1 MALLVLPAHLE
12 IRERLAQQVP
22 LARWVPVEVLVNEE
36 NKVFLG
42 LLASLEPQAKMG
54 NLVGK
59 EKEAPLV

>member
-1 MALLVLPAHLE
+1 M
-12 IRERLAQQVP
+12 
-22 LARWVPVEVLVNEE
+22 EVLVNEE

-42 LLASLEPQAKMG
+42 LLASLEPLAKMG